1 MRKPKTKMKRQH
13 NEWEKIFANHIFDER
28 FISKIY
34 KEFIQ
39 FNIKKKTI

>member
-1 MRKPKTKMKRQH
+1 MKRQPT
-13 NEWEKIFANHIFDER
+13 EGEKIYANHILDER

-39 FNIKKKTI
+39 FNIKKKTA